1 MATFINDDYFDY
13 VRMLKKCH
21 GQELSGL
28 TVEDIKTAQG
38 AVKRSPIA
46 DGFFKVGTMTIDRTV
61 GAVKREL
68 IELNRMIDEIKK

>member
-1 MATFINDDYFDY
+1 
-13 VRMLKKCH
+13 MLKKCH
-21 GQELSGL
+21 GQDLGDL
-28 TVEDIKTAQG
+28 TVGDIKIAQD

-68 IELNRMIDEIKK
+68 VELNRMIDEIKE

>member
-1 MATFINDDYFDY
+1 MATFVNDDYLDY

-21 GQELSGL
+21 GQDLGDL
-28 TVEDIKTAQG
+28 TVGDIKIAQD
-38 AVKRSPIA
+38 AVKGSPIA
-46 DGFFKVGTMTIDRTV
+46 DGFFKVGTVTIDRTV